1 MDHSTTGLLLDL
13 LCGKSDD
20 SEGETASQKALRHS
34 VRLRTLALVNASFN
48 AQNEKKLVEYLKGAD
63 PALREVDLSWNYMS
77 QHAYIEI
84 LGVIA
89 ANNNLLMLNLSR
101 NQLIIDPKTFAT
113 DEGKLIKA
121 EKMARWDQIA
131 QVDR

>member
-20 SEGETASQKALRHS
+20 EEGETASQKALRPP
-34 VRLRTLALVNASFN
+34 VKLRTLALVNASFN
-48 AQNEKKLVEYLKGAD
+48 DRNEKKLVEYLGTAD
-63 PALREVDLSWNYMS
+63 AALREVDLSWNYMS

-84 LGVIA
+84 LKVIV

-101 NQLIIDPKTFAT
+101 NQLIIDPKTFTT
-113 DEGKLIKA
+113 DEGKLNK
-121 EKMARWDQIA
+121 
-131 QVDR
+131 